1 MEFVFSPLTACKS
14 LTVKNSLG
22 AYRLFVLAKG
32 MAENL
37 NNVNVAQV
45 KETACQFVSERQFAR
60 DMGAAV
66 RLGLLT
72 IHERKNGTRFFV
84 LTSHVNAALKLGATK
99 TSEAQRS
106 TVSLAVLFGEGWQS
120 FAFTTWQAVTS
131 QNGTRLTSQKKQAQ
145 KTGVSPQ
152 MQRKYNKTR
161 GVESR
166 SNYAVSNIAANHLDG
181 IKEFSTRAAP
191 FKFKNHKTNQWY
203 LGFRIPSTRVVRAFP
218 NAVNAIGIDGVLRST
233 NLNASRKGSTLFLH
247 GSEVSFTKAKK
258 RAGARQRDL
267 YIFSHVA
274 NSGAGMFTHFAI

>member
-14 LTVKNSLG
+14 LTVKSWLG

-32 MAENL
+32 LAENL
-37 NNVNVAQV
+37 NNVDIANV
-45 KETACQFVSERQFAR
+45 KKTACQFVGERQFAR

-66 RLGLLT
+66 SLGLLT

-99 TSEAQRS
+99 TSEAQRA
-106 TVSLAVLFGEGWQS
+106 TVSLAVLFGADWQS

-131 QNGTRLTSQKKQAQ
+131 QNGNYLTSQKKQAE
-145 KTGVSPQ
+145 KSGINPQ
-152 MQRKYNKTR
+152 MQRKYNKVCK
-161 GVESR
+161 VESR

-181 IKEFSTRAAP
+181 AKEFGIRVAP

-203 LGFRIPSTRVVRAFP
+203 MAWRLPSSRVVRAFQS
-218 NAVNAIGIDGVLRST
+218 AVNVPGIDGSLRST
-233 NLNASRKGSTLFLH
+233 NLNASRKGSTLFIH
-247 GSEVSFTKAKK
+247 GSEMSFTKAKK
-258 RAGARQRDL
+258 RAGARQADL
-267 YIFSHVA
+267 YSFSRLA